1 MAESN
6 GMNWQSIGESALT
19 GGAGAVAGGIL
30 GLIGARVQRKQQEKL
45 MAKQFQYQ
53 QKAFEMENARQDWL
67 MQNSQSIA
75 KAALQQAGYS
85 TADPNGTGVTPGATG
100 TLDSPTQS
108 APSADIGASAVSGMR
123 AASDLK
129 LANAQA
135 DLMESQ
141 KNLYDKQA
149 GRYDEYTDAQIA
161 EIRQRANEEE
171 SRSELNFQQA
181 ESIRTML
188 PILKDK
194 GNAEVEKIRN
204 EAAVFKKQ
212 EEKLAKDIEKIIQD
226 IKVGKSQEALNYA
239 SAEEAR
245 TRADLNRQL
254 QSESDAREGLT
265 RQQQETEREN
275 TYLKHEEAEL
285 ARYNAIWKNLEIVA
299 RQNGFDINDSQA
311 KQQYTHMC
319 WKLVNA
325 KDENDVKRILKHSIG
340 NLGYACDW
348 LLQQAG
354 GLITG
359 VAVGSLAARGKG
371 SKKAEAPAPSYDTKP
386 PSPDPSVWY

>member
-1 MAESN
+1 MAESK
-6 GMNWQSIGESALT
+6 GINWSNIGESAVTGASGGLI
-19 GGAGAVAGGIL
+19 GGAL
-30 GLIGARVQRKQQEKL
+30 GLIGSVVQRRQQEKL
-45 MAKQFQYQ
+45 MKKQWEYQ
-53 QKAFEMENARQDWL
+53 QKAFQMENDRQDWL
-67 MQNSQSIA
+67 MRNSQSIA
-75 KAALQQAGYS
+75 KAALAQAGYS
-85 TADPNGTGVTPGATG
+85 TADPNGTGVTAAPTG
-100 TLDSPTQS
+100 NMDAPSQSP
-108 APSADIGASAVSGMR
+108 PSADIGMAAISGMR
-123 AASDLK
+123 AATDLK
-129 LANAQA
+129 VANAQA

-149 GRYDEYTDAQIA
+149 GRYDEYTDAQIM
-161 EIRQRANEEE
+161 EIQQRVNELE
-171 SRSELNFQQA
+171 SRSELNFQQS

-212 EEKLAKDIEKIIQD
+212 EEKLAKDIEKVIQD

-239 SAEEAR
+239 SAEQAR
-245 TRADLNRQL
+245 SAAALNKQL
-254 QSESDAREGLT
+254 QSESDAREGLI
-265 RQQQETEREN
+265 RQQQETEKERTN
-275 TYLKHEEAEL
+275 LTYEQAQQ
-285 ARYNAIWKNLEIVA
+285 ARYDAIWKQLEIVS

-340 NLGYACDW
+340 NLGYAADW

-354 GLITG
+354 SLITG
-359 VAVGSLAARGKG
+359 VAVGAMASRGRV
-371 SKKAEAPAPSYDTKP
+371 SKSSTPQAPAYDTKP
-386 PSPDPSVWY
+386 PTPDPSVWY